1 MNAKKNK
8 QWHFAGGASV
18 IALLALLLVFVEQS
32 QSILGQSTP
41 PPGQAANGKKK
52 DVPLKEKDSS
62 SQSAVP
68 VTVAK
73 VELQSIQRTVDVVGS
88 FEGFEELTVTPKVDG
103 RVVRVHCDV
112 GDIVRPG
119 DLLLEIDP
127 TDYELAVEEVKKSIE
142 SELAKV
148 GLTAL
153 PGTDFDI
160 MKLPTVVRAY
170 NQYRNASARFS
181 RIDSLYKQKIST
193 KEDWDQAY
201 TDNEVA
207 KATVDQVKI
216 DAQANIA
223 KARQQAAILD
233 TAQQRL
239 SDTKVEAP
247 APSAPILKLAR
258 SPKEV
263 EYAVAERMI
272 SEGEMATRANFKGVY
287 RLVIDK
293 LLKYKAAV
301 PECYTSQVKIGQKV
315 QLRVE
320 AYPDKVFE
328 GLVSRVSP
336 TVDRLSRTFQ
346 VEVLVPNLAR
356 ELKPGGFAKASIL
369 TRVETQAKT
378 VPVEALVTA
387 VGATKIFVVQDGM
400 AHAVEVK
407 TGVAERKWVEISSE
421 LDLNSQVI
429 TSGQN
434 QLAEGTKVKIR

>member
-1 MNAKKNK
+1 MSTNK
-8 QWHFAGGASV
+8 HKRWFFAGGAFV
-18 IALLALLLVFVEQS
+18 IALSALLLVFIELS
-32 QSILGQSTP
+32 PPILGQSSQP
-41 PPGQAANGKKK
+41 PVSADNNKEK
-52 DVPLKEKDSS
+52 DAGVKEKDSAR
-62 SQSAVP
+62 QSAVP

-73 VELQSIQRTVDVVGS
+73 VEVQSIQRTVDVVGS
-88 FEGFEELTVTPKVDG
+88 FEGCEELTVTPKVDG
-103 RVVRVHCDV
+103 RVVRIHCDV
-112 GDIVRPG
+112 GDIVRSG
-119 DLLLEIDP
+119 DVLLEIDP
-127 TDYELAVEEVKKSIE
+127 TDYQLAVEEEKKSIE

-148 GLTAL
+148 GLAAL
-153 PGTDFDI
+153 PGADFDI

-170 NQYRNASARFS
+170 NQYRNASSRFS

-207 KATVDQVKI
+207 KATVEQVKI
-216 DAQANIA
+216 EAQANIA

-239 SDTKVEAP
+239 RDTKVEVP
-247 APSAPILKLAR
+247 APSVAVSKLAR
-258 SPKEV
+258 SSQEV
-263 EYAVAERMI
+263 EYAVDKRMI
-272 SEGEMATRANFKGVY
+272 SEGEMATRVNPKGVY

-293 LLKYKAAV
+293 LLKFKADV
-301 PECYTSQVKIGQKV
+301 PEVYTSQIKIGLKV
-315 QLRVE
+315 QIRSE
-320 AYPDKVFE
+320 AYHDRVFD
-328 GLVSRVSP
+328 GIVSRVSP

-346 VEVLVPNLAR
+346 IEVLVPNLAR

-378 VPVEALVTA
+378 VPSEALVTA
-387 VGATKIFVVQDGM
+387 VGTTKVFVVEDGK

-407 TGVAERKWVEISSE
+407 TGVAGRNWVEITSQ

-434 QLAEGTKVKIR
+434 QLAEGTKVKVR

>member
-1 MNAKKNK
+1 MTTKNNK
-8 QWHFAGGASV
+8 RGLFAGGMCV
-18 IALLALLLVFVEQS
+18 PALLALSMIYFVACPAA
-32 QSILGQSTP
+32 LGQQTASP
-41 PPGQAANGKKK
+41 SAAEGKKK
-52 DVPLKEKDSS
+52 DRAVPEKDSAE
-62 SQSAVP
+62 QSAVA

-73 VELQSIQRTVDVVGS
+73 VGIQSIQRTVDVVGS
-88 FEGFEELTVTPKVDG
+88 FEGYEELTVTPKVDG
-103 RVVRVHCDV
+103 RVIRVSYDV
-112 GDIVRPG
+112 GDVVHPG
-119 DLLLEIDP
+119 EVLIEIDP
-127 TDYELAVEEVKKSIE
+127 TDYKLAVEEAQKSME

-153 PGTDFDI
+153 PGPDFDI
-160 MKLPTVVRAY
+160 MKLPTVVRAA
-170 NQYRNASARFS
+170 NQYRNASQRFS
-181 RIDSLYKQKIST
+181 RTDSLYKQKIST

-223 KARQQAAILD
+223 KARQQAAILE
-233 TAQQRL
+233 TARQRL
-239 SDTKVEAP
+239 HDTKVEVP
-247 APSAPILKLAR
+247 EPSVAVTKVAR

-272 SEGEMATRANFKGVY
+272 SEGEMASRAKGVF

-301 PECYTSQVKIGQKV
+301 PEHYTGQVKVGQKV

-320 AYPDKVFE
+320 AYEGKVFE
-328 GLVSRVSP
+328 GVVSRVSP

-369 TRVETQAKT
+369 TRVENQAKT
-378 VPVEALVTA
+378 VPVEAIVTA
-387 VGATKIFVVQDGM
+387 VGTTKIFVVQDGK
-400 AHAVEVK
+400 AHAIEVR
-407 TGVAERKWVEISSE
+407 TGAADPKWVEITSD
-421 LDLNSQVI
+421 LDPNFQVI

-434 QLAEGTKVKIR
+434 QLAEGTRVKVR